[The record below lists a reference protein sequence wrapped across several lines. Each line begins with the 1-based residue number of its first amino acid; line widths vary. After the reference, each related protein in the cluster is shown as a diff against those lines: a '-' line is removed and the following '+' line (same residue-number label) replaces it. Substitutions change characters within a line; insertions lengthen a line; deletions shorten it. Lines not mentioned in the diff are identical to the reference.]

1 MTTTID
7 LESLNHCLSV
17 LGDGTAYVEWDET
30 EQYLLTIP
38 RSLFLWKDQIAD
50 LVRIHGLTV
59 GSHINGH
66 GFIRPKELGATM
78 DRKLSEWVFELY

>member
-7 LESLNHCLSV
+7 LESLNHSLS
-17 LGDGTAYVEWDET
+17 LMGEGTYVEWDET

-38 RSLFLWKDQIAD
+38 RSMFLWKDQICA
-50 LVRIHGLTV
+50 LVSTHGLKV

-78 DRKLSEWVFELY
+78 DRKLDEWYFELY